1 MLVLGRGACWRTLLL
16 CAGLWIIGLANG
28 VLCVQGKRK
37 AKQTLH
43 LTSHST
49 ERVHVD
55 INLIRLSC
63 HPFVQEKIHGA
74 RIVGLHSQDGINL
87 VNSAFPGSRPF
98 KCWVGQPLELV
109 VPQDTLWNDAVL
121 AHNMDVLRLDPP
133 SHSHPLADRFVVA
146 GGMQAFQRDSSGNIM
161 SEDPRFGI
169 RLVRGHGWPPDWL
182 QAGLEATALTSGNI
196 ARATSAAAPR
206 RWAEPPEV
214 VLHGRSPAGCIDN
227 RPQYTGNLGCE
238 FDGRLSLVHFRGT
251 FRMYARSNL
260 REGALAGGRFVQTSS
275 SKDASHGSWT
285 KWEPLQIEAVPSG
298 SADVYFFAAQAN
310 PVDNSSLMALLPL
323 SQPPH
328 ACIALT
334 FSADGRRFSRPVN
347 LRTSSLGWRTAL
359 SNGSG
364 PIEWRS
370 ESHPAAGV
378 VRRGDEV
385 WLYIHESV
393 PGVSMRLGRPRPSL
407 RRYRLPVSMLEMLTR
422 KALHGLHRG

>member
-1 MLVLGRGACWRTLLL
+1 M
-16 CAGLWIIGLANG
+16 
-28 VLCVQGKRK
+28 
-37 AKQTLH
+37 
-43 LTSHST
+43 
-49 ERVHVD
+49 
-55 INLIRLSC
+55 
-63 HPFVQEKIHGA
+63 
-74 RIVGLHSQDGINL
+74 
-87 VNSAFPGSRPF
+87 
-98 KCWVGQPLELV
+98 ELV

-146 GGMQAFQRDSSGNIM
+146 GGMQAFQRDASGNIL

-169 RLVRGHGWPPDWL
+169 RLVRGRGWPPDWL
-182 QAGLEATALTSGNI
+182 QAGLEATASAPGNL
-196 ARATSAAAPR
+196 AVPKSSAAPR
-206 RWAEPPEV
+206 RWPEPPKV

-227 RPQYTGNLGCE
+227 RPQYTGNVGCE
-238 FDGRLSLVHFRGT
+238 FDGRLSLVHFRGQ
-251 FRMYARSNL
+251 FRIYARSNL

-275 SKDASHGSWT
+275 SVDASHGSWT
-285 KWEPLQIEAVPSG
+285 KWESLQIESVPAG
-298 SADVYFFAAQAN
+298 SADVYFLAAQTN

-328 ACIALT
+328 ACVALT
-334 FSADGRRFSRPVN
+334 FSIDGRRFSRPVN
-347 LRTSSLGWRTAL
+347 LRTSALGWRTAL

-378 VRRGDEV
+378 VRRRDEV

-422 KALHGLHRG
+422 KAVDGLRRAA